1 MQILNYIVGQYHE
14 SPRLFIALA
23 VFIMTFMMATLWRG
37 LGQDYL
43 KSCAEANSPVR
54 IGGKFYYLVPE
65 ALYVRSNLNLPSCAT
80 VAGESEPLLDERNSS

>member
-14 SPRLFIALA
+14 SPRLFVALVVFLLTFMLA
-23 VFIMTFMMATLWRG
+23 VFWRG

-43 KSCAEANSPVR
+43 RSCAEHNSPVR

-65 ALYVRSNLNLPSCAT
+65 SIYVRSKLNLPSRSAMPG
-80 VAGESEPLLDERNSS
+80 AGDDPLEERKDS